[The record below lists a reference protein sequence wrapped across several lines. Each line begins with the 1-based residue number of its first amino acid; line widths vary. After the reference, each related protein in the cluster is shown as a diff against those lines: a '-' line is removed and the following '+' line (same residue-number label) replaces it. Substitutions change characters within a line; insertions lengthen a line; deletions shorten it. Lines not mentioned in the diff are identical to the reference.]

1 MQWQPLTS
9 RTIHVD
15 WAQRLSV
22 ARVDP
27 YLVWADATR
36 FAGFGATPPERISI
50 AFEVDTAS
58 RGLAAFGHTFTAA
71 PVCGEA
77 VAIGSRFG
85 VASVRIDGLRW
96 LLDPAAQQVIRR
108 FEIGLPLSSA
118 ATGLRAG
125 LLNARGEDVDLGA
138 PDSAVAAVIDDGCP
152 FAHAGLLTNKGGI
165 WHTRIAS
172 LWFQED
178 RKAFGFSAVE
188 LDSII
193 RLSTRSNVIDERACY
208 TGLRDAL
215 RKRLPAASTA
225 ADQWWQRMMAPAT
238 HGAHVLDIFAGSPNP
253 LAARYGL
260 GADKDEAGQARIM
273 FVQLPRDS
281 IEDTSGL
288 SMNVCVLEALAYL
301 QARVKQ
307 RRTVVN
313 LSYGSLAGP
322 HDGSSLLESA
332 MDHFLEEN
340 PNFSIVLPAGNGYD
354 YLTHASVVAGPDAQW
369 QELPLCILP
378 EDPTDTFIEL
388 WYDASASQLDFELIG
403 PDGSHSGAVG
413 CNAAWEAMRPGAKLP
428 SAAIVHQSRPPTATD
443 ASKHAVLVAL
453 AATRASSPLRPTVAH
468 GVWTVR
474 VRNRGAKDVT
484 IDAWIERDDSA
495 FGSGR
500 SRTQAVFLSRGVE
513 PAPGNP
519 HSATAPVVRR
529 ACLNSIAH
537 GERTVV
543 VGGSELRSK
552 QITSYSASGPG
563 RRGRRPGPDYVAPC
577 EESAGVGLLAAGTRS
592 GSMVRMNGTS
602 VATPIA
608 ARDLLNRTSRLIGR
622 PEAAADI
629 DTKALLPPDASS
641 SGHTM
646 PDPALRRGAG
656 LLKPFTNA
664 PASVSVPA
672 QHRRARRNRRAPD
685 PSSSG

>member
-9 RTIHVD
+9 RTIRVD
-15 WAQRLSV
+15 WAQRLCV

-36 FAGFGATPPERISI
+36 FAGFGATPPERIAI
-50 AFEVDTAS
+50 AFEVNTAS
-58 RGLAAFGHTFTAA
+58 RGLAAFGRTFAA
-71 PVCGEA
+71 SPVHGEA

-85 VASVRIDGLRW
+85 VASVHIDGLSR
-96 LLDPAAQQVIRR
+96 LLDPVAQQVIRR

-125 LLNARGEDVDLGA
+125 LLNTRGKDLELGA
-138 PDSAVAAVIDDGCP
+138 PDSVVAAVIDDGCP
-152 FAHAGLLTNKGGI
+152 FAHAGLLTDKGGS

-178 RKAFGFSAVE
+178 RKAFGFSATA

-193 RLSTRSNVIDERACY
+193 RQSTRSNVVDERACY
-208 TGLRDAL
+208 TRLRDAL
-215 RKRLPAASTA
+215 RTRLPAASTA
-225 ADQWWQRMMAPAT
+225 ADLWWQRMMAPAT

-260 GADKDEAGQARIM
+260 GAANDEAGQARIM

-301 QARVKQ
+301 QARVNQ

-313 LSYGSLAGP
+313 LSFGSLAGP

-332 MDHFLEEN
+332 MDHFLEAN

-354 YLTHASVVAGPDAQW
+354 YLTHASVVASADAQW
-369 QELPLCILP
+369 QELPLRILP

-388 WYDASASQLDFELIG
+388 WYDASAGQLDFELIG
-403 PDGSHSGAVG
+403 PDGSHSGAVS
-413 CNAAWEAMRPGAKLP
+413 CDAAWEAMRPGAQLP
-428 SAAIVHQSRPPTATD
+428 SAAIVHQSRPPTAAD
-443 ASKHAVLVAL
+443 ASKHAVLIAL
-453 AATRASSPLRPTVAH
+453 AATRANSPLRPTVAH

-474 VRNRGAKDVT
+474 VRNRGAKDAM

-500 SRTQAVFLSRGVE
+500 SRTQAVFLSHGFGL
-513 PAPGNP
+513 APGNP
-519 HSATAPVVRR
+519 HSATAPIARR

-543 VGGSELRSK
+543 VGGSELRSE
-552 QITSYSASGPG
+552 QVASYSASGPG
-563 RRGRRPGPDYVAPC
+563 RRGRWPGPDYVAPC

-602 VATPIA
+602 VAAPIA
-608 ARDLLNRTSRLIGR
+608 ARDLLNRAVAGR
-622 PEAAADI
+622 PDANI
-629 DTKALLPPDASS
+629 DPDALLPPGANS
-641 SGHTM
+641 SGHKM
-646 PDPALRRGAG
+646 PDPTLRRGAG
-656 LLKPFTNA
+656 LLRPLTNA
-664 PASVSVPA
+664 PAHSSAPA
-672 QHRRARRNRRAPD
+672 PAPRARHRRRAPG
-685 PSSSG
+685 PSSAG